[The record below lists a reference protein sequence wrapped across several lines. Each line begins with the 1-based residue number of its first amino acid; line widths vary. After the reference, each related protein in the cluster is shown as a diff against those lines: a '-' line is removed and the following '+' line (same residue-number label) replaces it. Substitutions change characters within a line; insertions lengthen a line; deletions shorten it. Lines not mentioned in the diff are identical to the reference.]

1 MRLNFV
7 VVGSFVGF
15 YIDVLVLSDFLYVF
29 SEFCLE
35 IICCD
40 AVDFKVYFS
49 DDIEHVVFKFIE
61 GAYMRYRWWRC
72 LGSVKRRRLSNAF
85 DV

>member
-1 MRLNFV
+1 M
-7 VVGSFVGF
+7 VGCFVGF

-40 AVDFKVYFS
+40 AVDFKLYS
-49 DDIEHVVFKFIE
+49 LDHIEHVVFKFIE
-61 GAYMRYRWWRC
+61 GAYMRWWAFRFE
-72 LGSVKRRRLSNAF
+72 SVGFFMGGDGVL
-85 DV
+85 VP

>member
-7 VVGSFVGF
+7 VVGCFVGF

-29 SEFCLE
+29 SEFRLE

-40 AVDFKVYFS
+40 AVDFINSTFWIILS
-49 DDIEHVVFKFIE
+49 MLSSNS
-61 GAYMRYRWWRC
+61 A
-72 LGSVKRRRLSNAF
+72 RRLYA
-85 DV
+85 VVGV